1 MRWTEGNEALQIA
14 FVMFVFP
21 LIMNAA
27 QYYIIDG
34 FIKDGGSAGQAAGS
48 GEGGESRYERVA
60 DDLEDGEEEVGGG
73 ERYGD
78 DSASSGSEAMDKS
91 SRKRSVIASTK
102 EVEDAAADAK
112 LLLDREEED
121 EGGRKGKGVVR

>member
-1 MRWTEGNEALQIA
+1 
-14 FVMFVFP
+14 MFIFP

-34 FIKDGGSAGQAAGS
+34 FIKDPAGGTEGGAGP

-60 DDLEDGEEEVGGG
+60 GDDDGVGGDDDDDNDG
-73 ERYGD
+73 HREAALGGRYGD
-78 DSASSGSEAMDKS
+78 DSASSGSEALDKA
-91 SRKRSVIASTK
+91 SRKRSVVASTK

-112 LLLDREEED
+112 LLRDGEV
-121 EGGRKGKGVVR
+121 EGARKGKGAAR